1 LLNFDERE
9 QVVLAIDFG
18 KTTTKIA
25 LLHLET
31 NKGVKYFSKQDDCY
45 SSKITV
51 YGNGNVNVLGDSK
64 NEDDNKTVGFSS
76 VYSFL
81 DSENT
86 WNVDNQKWNKI
97 DLIAATLEEIKD
109 FILSKISNT
118 KIIRTVICLDT
129 SNSIKYKNL
138 FERASEISG
147 LKPIEIYSHSVAV
160 FRKLI
165 NGLGDGRY
173 LHLDYGNTDMDFYK
187 VVLEEG
193 VISIEE
199 VGEVEANNNDI
210 DEQLS
215 HYIHKLVIEETNQSV
230 DFDEISIEGKKSLK
244 DNIKIIK
251 DVLKKRPSVEI
262 NLTNYGDVI
271 GFKNI
276 IFYDDIK
283 HIYEKKYNHILKLIE
298 EFKKND
304 NYKEIVISGGSVDI
318 DLINYLNK
326 RVDMKLTYNL
336 EEKTWLA
343 TLGCLKLAMETGYY
357 VTSSKFNLLLSDQS
371 YFEIISKHTPIENV
385 DELIYLSLVE
395 DATYAQIVI
404 ENEGN
409 KEVLKVPSYGFLQ
422 ETIVFEIFID
432 ENYKLTI
439 RAGSDQLP
447 LDKHIEKKYSNI
459 NLSYNYNLSGDLN
472 E

>member
-1 LLNFDERE
+1 MLNFDERE

-147 LKPIEIYSHSVAV
+147 
-160 FRKLI
+160 
-165 NGLGDGRY
+165 
-173 LHLDYGNTDMDFYK
+173 
-187 VVLEEG
+187 
-193 VISIEE
+193 
-199 VGEVEANNNDI
+199 
-210 DEQLS
+210 
-215 HYIHKLVIEETNQSV
+215 
-230 DFDEISIEGKKSLK
+230 KSK
-244 DNIKIIK
+244 TEKAE
-251 DVLKKRPSVEI
+251 KR
-262 NLTNYGDVI
+262 
-271 GFKNI
+271 
-276 IFYDDIK
+276 
-283 HIYEKKYNHILKLIE
+283 
-298 EFKKND
+298 
-304 NYKEIVISGGSVDI
+304 SGI
-318 DLINYLNK
+318 
-326 RVDMKLTYNL
+326 
-336 EEKTWLA
+336 
-343 TLGCLKLAMETGYY
+343 
-357 VTSSKFNLLLSDQS
+357 
-371 YFEIISKHTPIENV
+371 
-385 DELIYLSLVE
+385 
-395 DATYAQIVI
+395 
-404 ENEGN
+404 
-409 KEVLKVPSYGFLQ
+409 
-422 ETIVFEIFID
+422 
-432 ENYKLTI
+432 
-439 RAGSDQLP
+439 
-447 LDKHIEKKYSNI
+447 
-459 NLSYNYNLSGDLN
+459 
-472 E
+472 